1 MCLTPPVGCDC
12 HLASLQL
19 ESCAW
24 RSTPGWA
31 VAWIPFFR
39 LWAYHCHPTPAL
51 HGHPHPCTCSE
62 AALEFL
68 GVCPALVDILYAP
81 LLGVG
86 RHSLSV
92 SGAEVIPAC
101 THSQKTVWPEKMQ
114 RKLGMQAVFSSSS
127 SSALGWHL
135 SIPHNHPGDGLARP
149 CMTNRITGSQ
159 VVGSKLLMSHPE
171 TQLGPFSYPTFLH
184 ST

>member
-1 MCLTPPVGCDC
+1 MQASILTFVMFYYNSLFMCLTPPVGCDC

-39 LWAYHCHPTPAL
+39 PWAYHCHPTPAL

-62 AALEFL
+62 AALAFL

-81 LLGVG
+81 LRGVG
-86 RHSLSV
+86 RHSLSISRV
-92 SGAEVIPAC
+92 EVIPAC
-101 THSQKTVWPEKMQ
+101 THSQKTVAWEDAKEI
-114 RKLGMQAVFSSSS
+114 RGAGCFLF
-127 SSALGWHL
+127 
-135 SIPHNHPGDGLARP
+135 
-149 CMTNRITGSQ
+149 
-159 VVGSKLLMSHPE
+159 LLLLCSGVAP
-171 TQLGPFSYPTFLH
+171 LH
-184 ST
+184 SPQPSWRWVGEAMYDQ